1 MPGLSFL
8 SKKSWHTSNISNQEK
23 VWIAEQKAESEN
35 RRTKE
40 LLDQIKAER
49 EGEEFDKLT
58 GRKHNNGGVSGDR
71 GTNWMYEGGTKS
83 AAADG
88 NNEVQAEEEA
98 RKNEAYLLGKE
109 YVPEGSNRNT
119 GDFAVASAMT
129 GALEKASTY
138 GATIGAGYNNDGN
151 GGAAAAAGGGGGGT
165 TLRIQDTASDA
176 APLKSNS
183 SNINDLD
190 NTHHE
195 WNKEFHL
202 RHEDPMFAVHQ
213 RRMAQEKDVQKKK
226 RLMERAGLDVQI
238 LRRGDGEGGNISTSS
253 TTAGGLAED
262 GSSKRNDGNG
272 DNSRHDDKKEDP
284 SKDRHARRH
293 HRNSSRRRHHH
304 HDDRR
309 MEKKRK
315 RSRRSR
321 DDERDRRRRRH
332 HRSRSTS
339 PSSSSSSSS
348 YSSSS
353 YSSDSSAS
361 SRSDSPSSHRRSRRH
376 RSHRSSKK
384 DDRKSTRQNHRR
396 HRDHSDSDSPPQSD
410 RYHDERSRRRA
421 NERVHD
427 DRTDSRAA
435 RSSDEHRATART
447 ACNRSNSDRRKSD
460 EHRHHRSRD
469 EYNNYANNSDNGGR
483 TEAASAA
490 RTSHHDHANNNNDK
504 NATVTENGKQGYGL
518 VGTTLPTSSSN
529 SQQQQHRKEP
539 PQEGRDQHHHRR
551 DYLGPDRQL
560 LESKRAEMERVRQTR
575 LNQARRR

>member
-23 VWIAEQKAESEN
+23 VWIAEQKAESES

-58 GRKHNNGGVSGDR
+58 GRKHNNGVSGDR

-83 AAADG
+83 GAADG
-88 NNEVQAEEEA
+88 FNEVQAEEEA

-109 YVPEGSNRNT
+109 YVPEGSIRNT
-119 GDFAVASAMT
+119 GDFALASTMT

-151 GGAAAAAGGGGGGT
+151 GGAVATAAAAVGGGDGT
-165 TLRIQDTASDA
+165 TLRIQ
-176 APLKSNS
+176 
-183 SNINDLD
+183 
-190 NTHHE
+190 E

-238 LRRGDGEGGNISTSS
+238 LRRGEGEGEMPTYS
-253 TTAGGLAED
+253 TTAGGLAKE
-262 GSSKRNDGNG
+262 GSSKRAGGNG
-272 DNSRHDDKKEDP
+272 DISRHDDTKGDP
-284 SKDRHARRH
+284 SNDRHARR
-293 HRNSSRRRHHH
+293 RLRSSSRRHHH

-309 MEKKRK
+309 MEKRRK

-321 DDERDRRRRRH
+321 DDERDRRYRRH

-339 PSSSSSSSS
+339 PSSSSS

-361 SRSDSPSSHRRSRRH
+361 SRSDS
-376 RSHRSSKK
+376 RSS
-384 DDRKSTRQNHRR
+384 
-396 HRDHSDSDSPPQSD
+396 
-410 RYHDERSRRRA
+410 
-421 NERVHD
+421 
-427 DRTDSRAA
+427 
-435 RSSDEHRATART
+435 
-447 ACNRSNSDRRKSD
+447 
-460 EHRHHRSRD
+460 HHRSRRIILFLRLLRII
-469 EYNNYANNSDNGGR
+469 EVGFSIV
-483 TEAASAA
+483 AS
-490 RTSHHDHANNNNDK
+490 S
-504 NATVTENGKQGYGL
+504 E
-518 VGTTLPTSSSN
+518 SSF
-529 SQQQQHRKEP
+529 
-539 PQEGRDQHHHRR
+539 
-551 DYLGPDRQL
+551 
-560 LESKRAEMERVRQTR
+560 
-575 LNQARRR
+575 

>member
-23 VWIAEQKAESEN
+23 VWIAEQKAESES

-58 GRKHNNGGVSGDR
+58 GRKHNNGVSGDR

-83 AAADG
+83 GAADG
-88 NNEVQAEEEA
+88 FNEVQAEEEA

-109 YVPEGSNRNT
+109 YVPEGSIRNT
-119 GDFAVASAMT
+119 GDFALASTMT

-151 GGAAAAAGGGGGGT
+151 GGAVATAAAAVGGGDCT
-165 TLRIQDTASDA
+165 TLRIQDAPSDA
-176 APLKSNS
+176 APVKNKS

-238 LRRGDGEGGNISTSS
+238 LRRGEGEGEMPTYS
-253 TTAGGLAED
+253 TTAGGLAKE
-262 GSSKRNDGNG
+262 GSSKRAGGNG
-272 DNSRHDDKKEDP
+272 DISRHDDAKGDP
-284 SKDRHARRH
+284 SNDRHARR
-293 HRNSSRRRHHH
+293 RLRSSSRRHHH

-309 MEKKRK
+309 MEKRRK

-321 DDERDRRRRRH
+321 DDERDRRYRRH

-339 PSSSSSSSS
+339 PSSSSSS

-361 SRSDSPSSHRRSRRH
+361 SRSDSRSSHHRSR
-376 RSHRSSKK
+376 RSSKK

-396 HRDHSDSDSPPQSD
+396 HRDRSDSDSPPQSD
-410 RYHDERSRRRA
+410 RYHGERSRRRDD
-421 NERVHD
+421 ERVHD
-427 DRTDSRAA
+427 EGRDSRAIH
-435 RSSDEHRATART
+435 SSDEHRATLAT
-447 ACNRSNSDRRKSD
+447 TMGNRSNSGRRKSD

-469 EYNNYANNSDNGGR
+469 EYNNYADNSDNGGR
-483 TEAASAA
+483 KEAASAA
-490 RTSHHDHANNNNDK
+490 RTAHHDHANINNDN
-504 NATVTENGKQGYGL
+504 NATVAGNGKQGYGL
-518 VGTTLPTSSSN
+518 VGTTLPPSTSN
-529 SQQQQHRKEP
+529 SQQHHRKEP
-539 PQEGRDQHHHRR
+539 SQEGRDQHHHRR

-560 LESKRAEMERVRQTR
+560 LESKRAELERVRQTR
-575 LNQARRR
+575 LNQRR